1 MAAVSAIFSGMAAVP
16 RHDPADAASV
26 EADLAAAER
35 AGLKLAIKG
44 RTVALL
50 PVAGWIGISGTFP
63 GNLYG
68 VLLIGIFIALGLVHH
83 GLITRGRER
92 PWQRYAFLTL
102 DVALIG
108 AAALFM
114 PLSVGDEVPQII
126 IFRAY
131 GMHFF
136 FLVLAVAALSLSPGL
151 VLWAGAV
158 SIATLWAAFGWVV
171 QGMERTVTWGDLP
184 PGPTAEQY
192 LAVFLDPD
200 FIGLGSRGGESLF
213 IALTAMI
220 LAVAVRRA
228 RSLVRDRA
236 AAERQR
242 QQVQRVFGRYVPQQV
257 AEAILADEATL
268 AAKTDTA
275 TVMFLD
281 IEGFTTLSEQ
291 RSPAEVIAI
300 LNAFFDGV
308 AEVVSRHGGV
318 VIGFIGDGVVAT
330 FNLPVA
336 LPAAEAQALRAGHA
350 LLELVARQRF
360 GGMTLAIRV
369 GLATGPVAAGSVGGG
384 GRQSYTVYGDTVNL
398 AQRLEAKN
406 KELGTRLLACEVTCA
421 GAAASLREVGVVSV
435 KGRQQ
440 PVRVFA
446 PALPA
451 A

>member
-1 MAAVSAIFSGMAAVP
+1 MM
-16 RHDPADAASV
+16 PATVAGQPQDTLEAASV
-26 EADLAAAER
+26 DADLAAAER

-44 RTVALL
+44 RTVVLL
-50 PVAGWIGISGTFP
+50 PVALWIGVSGTFP
-63 GNLYG
+63 GNFYG
-68 VLLIGIFIALGLVHH
+68 VSLVMLFIALGLFHH
-83 GLITRGRER
+83 WLISSGRER

-102 DVALIG
+102 DVIALC
-108 AAALFM
+108 AAARFM

-126 IFRAY
+126 TFRAY
-131 GMHFF
+131 GITSV
-136 FLVLAVAALSLSPGL
+136 FLVLALAVLSLSPGL
-151 VLWAGAV
+151 VLWAGALCIAAVWTVFLWIIMGMDRWV
-158 SIATLWAAFGWVV
+158 S
-171 QGMERTVTWGDLP
+171 WGDLP
-184 PGPTAEQY
+184 PGPTKEEY

-200 FIGLGSRGGESLF
+200 FIGLGSRVGESLF
-213 IALTAMI
+213 IALTAFI
-220 LAVAVRRA
+220 LAVVVARA
-228 RSLVRDRA
+228 RNLVRDRA
-236 AAERQR
+236 AADHQR
-242 QQVQRVFGRYVPQQV
+242 AQVQRVFGRYVPQQV
-257 AEAILADEATL
+257 AEAILADEKAL
-268 AAKTDTA
+268 GAKTDTA

-291 RSPAEVIAI
+291 RSPPEVIAI

-308 AEVVSRHGGV
+308 AEVISRHGGV

-336 LPAAEAQALRAGHA
+336 LPAAEAQALQAGHA

-360 GGMTLAIRV
+360 GGTALAIRV

-406 KELGTRLLACEVTCA
+406 KELGTRLLACELTCA
-421 GAAASLREVGVVSV
+421 GAAAALREVGVVSV
-435 KGRQQ
+435 KGRQR

-446 PALPA
+446 PDLPA

>member
-1 MAAVSAIFSGMAAVP
+1 MVSGMTAVP
-16 RHDPADAASV
+16 PNDAAEVASV

-44 RTVALL
+44 RSVALL
-50 PVAGWIGISGTFP
+50 PVAVWLGLAGNFP

-68 VLLIGIFIALGLVHH
+68 LLLICFFLAWGLLHH
-83 GLITRGRER
+83 WLLSSGRER
-92 PWQRYAFLTL
+92 RWQRYFFLTV
-102 DVALIG
+102 DVAVLG
-108 AAALFM
+108 AAAIFM
-114 PLSVGDEVPQII
+114 PLSVGDAVPQII
-126 IFRAY
+126 TFRAY
-131 GMHFF
+131 GTTSL
-136 FLVLAVAALSLSPGL
+136 FLILAVAALSLSPGL
-151 VLWAGAV
+151 VLWAGAACITV
-158 SIATLWAAFGWVV
+158 MWSVFLWIV

-184 PGPTAEQY
+184 PGPTREEY
-192 LAVFLDPD
+192 LAVFLDTD
-200 FIGLGSRGGESLF
+200 FIATGSRFGDSLFIGLAA
-213 IALTAMI
+213 II

-228 RSLVRDRA
+228 RNLVRDRA

-242 QQVQRVFGRYVPQQV
+242 ARVQRVFGRYVPEQV
-257 AEAILADEATL
+257 AAAILTDAAAL
-268 AAKTDTA
+268 GAKTDTA

-318 VIGFIGDGVVAT
+318 VIGFVGDGVIAT

-336 LPAAEAQALRAGHA
+336 LPAAEARALEAGRA
-350 LLELVARQRF
+350 LLELVAGRRF
-360 GGMTLAIRV
+360 EGMALAVRI

-406 KELGTRLLACEVTCA
+406 KEFGTRLLACEHTCA
-421 GAAASLREVGVVSV
+421 GAAAVLREVGVISV
-435 KGRQQ
+435 KGRVQ

-446 PALPA
+446 PAA